1 MKNITISEYGLIGC
15 ENVSNSNVKFVD
27 YLSLTIAEFKELEK
41 IWKSNGEVRKAF
53 EFVGGSCF
61 KATSYVGVIQT
72 ENLSIEILPKIYK
85 EVKKE
90 LHRKIFIEMV
100 KPLLKIKEIQIEK
113 TNLSTTKNKNIFEIF
128 ITLFVQ
134 SIDQLIHKGI
144 KSDYIAREDNQYF
157 LKGKLKFNQHIK
169 QNYIHK
175 ERFFVEFDEYLQD
188 RVENRLIKSAI
199 NLLIKRTK
207 DNGNKR
213 ALRQQ
218 LFIFDQVKL
227 SKDYS
232 SDFKKVKN
240 HRGMKHYEF
249 PMKLT
254 EVFLKNESFTS
265 LRGKNNVF
273 AMLFSMEKIFED
285 YIEYELNRSKEELE
299 IKEVKVN
306 GLESDWLLENG
317 NCTMVNQQPDYI
329 LEMKDGN
336 SIVADAKWKL
346 FDLKTN
352 ENEDCKKVGISS
364 SDAYQ
369 IFSYLNYYNVKKSA
383 YIFVPQ
389 TDDFDSEIIL
399 KYRKKYDNKLEKN
412 REQIIIRPIDLEKLI
427 DNNYKPIMCEKFI

>member
-1 MKNITISEYGLIGC
+1 MKNITISEYGLVGY
-15 ENVSNSNVKFVD
+15 ESVSNTNVKFED
-27 YLSLTIAEFKELEK
+27 DLSLTKSEFSELEK
-41 IWKSNGEVRKAF
+41 IWKSNSQVRKAF
-53 EFVGGSCF
+53 DFVGECCF

-72 ENLSIEILPKIYK
+72 QNLSIEILPKIYK
-85 EVKKE
+85 RDKDLENSDKE
-90 LHRKIFIEMV
+90 AEEKNKNLYRKIFIEML
-100 KPLLKIKEIQIEK
+100 KPLLKINGIQINESD
-113 TNLSTTKNKNIFEIF
+113 LSTTKNKNIFEIF
-128 ITLFVQ
+128 ITIFVQ
-134 SIDQLIHKGI
+134 SIEQLIHKGI

-199 NLLIKRTK
+199 NLLMKRTT

-227 SKDYS
+227 SKDYT

-273 AMLFSMEKIFED
+273 ALLFPMEKVFED
-285 YIEYELNRSKEELE
+285 
-299 IKEVKVN
+299 
-306 GLESDWLLENG
+306 
-317 NCTMVNQQPDYI
+317 
-329 LEMKDGN
+329 
-336 SIVADAKWKL
+336 
-346 FDLKTN
+346 
-352 ENEDCKKVGISS
+352 
-364 SDAYQ
+364 
-369 IFSYLNYYNVKKSA
+369 
-383 YIFVPQ
+383 
-389 TDDFDSEIIL
+389 
-399 KYRKKYDNKLEKN
+399 
-412 REQIIIRPIDLEKLI
+412 
-427 DNNYKPIMCEKFI
+427 